1 MLKLFILL
9 CLVNYSYSVS
19 NEYTKTN
26 LSNVKVLVLQEDT
39 VNIYLNGLLIDNIN
53 TCQVNNL
60 YLNNY
65 FVSNRSNLKIICK
78 KHYYDYMLCEKDLIL
93 LSFTTNQQKC
103 NLVFSTFDNILK
115 LSLQEVNNVF
125 KNYIF
130 QLTFINCL
138 KFFGLYFIVK
148 IIVRII
154 VRMLFKDSF
163 DFTNN
168 IYTR

>member
-19 NEYTKTN
+19 DEYTKTN

-39 VNIYLNGLLIDNIN
+39 VNIYLNGLLFDNID

-60 YLNNY
+60 HYNNY
-65 FVSNRSNLKIICK
+65 FVSNRSNLKIVCK
-78 KHYYDYMLCEKDLIL
+78 KHYYDYMLCERDLIL
-93 LSFTTNQQKC
+93 LSLKINNYQEC
-103 NLVFSTFDNILK
+103 NLVFSTFDNILEIFVK
-115 LSLQEVNNVF
+115 ETTNIFNI
-125 KNYIF
+125 YIY
-130 QLTFINCL
+130 QQTLYNCL
-138 KFFGLYFIVK
+138 RFFGLFLAVK
-148 IIVRII
+148 FVIYIISH
-154 VRMLFKDSF
+154 DNF

>member
-19 NEYTKTN
+19 DEYIKTN

-65 FVSNRSNLKIICK
+65 FVSNRSNLKIVCK
-78 KHYYDYMLCEKDLIL
+78 KHFFEYMLCEKDLIL
-93 LSFTTNQQKC
+93 LNLKSNKFQEC
-103 NLVFSTFDNILK
+103 NLTFSTFDNILQLFMHESIN
-115 LSLQEVNNVF
+115 LS
-125 KNYIF
+125 KKYIY
-130 QLTFINCL
+130 QQTLYNCL
-138 KFFGLYFIVK
+138 RFFGLFLAVKIVIYFISN
-148 IIVRII
+148 
-154 VRMLFKDSF
+154 DDF